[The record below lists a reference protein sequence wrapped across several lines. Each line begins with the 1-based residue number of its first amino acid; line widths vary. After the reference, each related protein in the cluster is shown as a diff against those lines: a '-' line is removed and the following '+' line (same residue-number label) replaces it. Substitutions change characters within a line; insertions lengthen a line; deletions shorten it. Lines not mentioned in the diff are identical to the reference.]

1 MKRPLG
7 KRSPVIDKFHA
18 FNALNVKSRVIKIP
32 ITILILIP
40 IPIPLQ
46 IQIPIPIL
54 KHFYWT
60 ISPLNV
66 NLNLKVN
73 I

>member
-1 MKRPLG
+1 MKRPSG

-32 ITILILIP
+32 ITIPILIP
-40 IPIPLQ
+40 IPIPL
-46 IQIPIPIL
+46 QIPIPIL

-60 ISPLNV
+60 ISLLNV
-66 NLNLKVN
+66 NFNLKVN
-73 I
+73 F